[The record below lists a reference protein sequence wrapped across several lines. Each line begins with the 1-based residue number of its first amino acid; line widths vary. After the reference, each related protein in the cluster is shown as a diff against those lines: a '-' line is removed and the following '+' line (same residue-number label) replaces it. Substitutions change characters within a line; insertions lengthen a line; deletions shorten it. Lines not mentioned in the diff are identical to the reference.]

1 MKEKKSN
8 HLLVMEMEALHRK
21 EVGSSQKLLSL
32 FLRVKKVRRNYAV
45 FMMMTYSNLDFHV
58 TSSASSSYSP
68 YIVVPNESSEPP
80 ANVIPIQTT
89 SGSHETG
96 GGKWETTDRANEGDK
111 GKGQSTSG
119 YSFPNKETIV
129 VVDKIGSTSS
139 SSSAQ
144 EWEYGSG
151 TLSHQSTVA
160 PSAFPPFIPSIQPTI
175 LLPPSI
181 HLQST
186 VVPEMFPTTTN
197 PFDLPFPL
205 STPSH
210 GNVVFIQPDKN
221 GQFPNAPIGVT
232 PIMPVVGVQSHST
245 YPPASA
251 QTVPGQEQAIPTLS
265 PFNPVTQ
272 SPAESPY
279 TVIQVLPG
287 SGSKQTAQTATPIGP
302 VTKTPSQATPSPG
315 KGDEQGQGQGSV
327 TVSVSTINGQ
337 GEVQMNKTT
346 EGQEGALPVVP
357 AGTQTN
363 GTAAAGNATSSEGGN
378 KLNACMF
385 SLLEKARRRNPKAEC
400 DCPPGQIRMGMQCR
414 GMFI

>member
-1 MKEKKSN
+1 
-8 HLLVMEMEALHRK
+8 MEMEALHRK
-21 EVGSSQKLLSL
+21 EMGSSRKLLSL
-32 FLRVKKVRRNYAV
+32 FLRVKKVGISYAV
-45 FMMMTYSNLDFHV
+45 FIMTYSNLDFHV
-58 TSSASSSYSP
+58 TSSVSSSYSP

-80 ANVIPIQTT
+80 VNVISIQTT
-89 SGSHETG
+89 SGSHEAG
-96 GGKWETTDRANEGDK
+96 GGKWETTDHTNEEDK
-111 GKGQSTSG
+111 GKGQPTSG
-119 YSFPNKETIV
+119 YSFPNKETIGV
-129 VVDKIGSTSS
+129 NEIGSTSS

-151 TLSHQSTVA
+151 TLSHQSAIA
-160 PSAFPPFIPSIQPTI
+160 PSAFPPSISSTQPTI

-181 HLQST
+181 YLQST
-186 VVPEMFPTTTN
+186 AVPAMFPTTTN
-197 PFDLPFPL
+197 PFDLPSPL

-210 GNVVFIQPDKN
+210 GNVIFIQPDRS

-245 YPPASA
+245 YPPTSA
-251 QTVPGQEQAIPTLS
+251 QTVSGQEQAIPTLN

-287 SGSKQTAQTATPIGP
+287 SGSKQTEQAVTPIVA
-302 VTKTPSQATPSPG
+302 VTKTPS
-315 KGDEQGQGQGSV
+315 KGDEQGQEQGQGQGSV
-327 TVSVSTINGQ
+327 AVPVSTINGQ
-337 GEVQMNKTT
+337 EEVQMNKTK
-346 EGQEGALPVVP
+346 EGQEGTLPV
-357 AGTQTN
+357 GTQTN
-363 GTAAAGNATSSEGGN
+363 RTAAAGNETSSEGDN

-400 DCPPGQIRMGMQCR
+400 DCPPGQIRVGMQCR